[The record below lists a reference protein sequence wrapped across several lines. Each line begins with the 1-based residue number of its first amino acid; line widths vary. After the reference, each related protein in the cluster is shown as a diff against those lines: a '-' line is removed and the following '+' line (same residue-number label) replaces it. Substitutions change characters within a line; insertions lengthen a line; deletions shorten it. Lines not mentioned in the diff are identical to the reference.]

1 MTPAKLLALS
11 VVLWLFFVLKSTR
24 EEAWLMGRFAGYA
37 EYRTRTRRFIPW
49 IG

>member
-1 MTPAKLLALS
+1 VSIRQVALAALLGGFLG
-11 VVLWLFFVLKSTR
+11 LKSAR
-24 EEAWLMGRFAGYA
+24 EEAWLAHAYPGYA